1 MHIKLFYMLNESVFH
16 NKASFI
22 ILLHIIYELC
32 SLKSK
37 NTPDSVYFTLPVA
50 YFLLKKS
57 NAFIL
62 LIY

>member
-1 MHIKLFYMLNESVFH
+1 MNLFFTTS
-16 NKASFI
+16 KASFI
-22 ILLHIIYELC
+22 SIHIIYELC

-37 NTPDSVYFTLPVA
+37 NTSDSVYFKLPVD